1 MKFANKYPAA
11 DRTVDKVPF
20 VDVSFFW
27 TAKRRRPNISESN
40 ISESNV
46 QDLKLLAINY
56 EDIRTEVINQFLID
70 FLKTRREFVQEKT
83 FIFDC
88 EFWSTC
94 LMKVMLIS
102 FSIFFTIHFHISND
116 PNLS

>member
-1 MKFANKYPAA
+1 LKFANKYPAA

-27 TAKRRRPNISESN
+27 TAKRRRPDISEST
-40 ISESNV
+40 SNV
-46 QDLKLLAINY
+46 QDLKLLEIDY

-70 FLKTRREFVQEKT
+70 FLKTRRKFVQEKT
-83 FIFDC
+83 YIFDC